1 MKARCNPSKTALA
14 GENRGRIPA
23 LIFFLFA
30 GAALLSGETVL
41 AQSQVL
47 TLEEAVTMALLGNP
61 DLQKQ
66 ALAHEAAMEDA
77 SDLKSQR
84 FGRISL
90 VSSYNHYNLSR
101 TLAPLTPS
109 SLGSDPLNIPTTRN
123 LFTAGVVYELE
134 LFTGFTKKRAVEI
147 SGLQEEMADIALKLS
162 REQLIYN
169 VKSLYLKILSLQAQA
184 RAQTTYVE
192 ALQKLYDNVTQE
204 LELGRKARI
213 DQLKSAADLKS
224 ARAGLSQ
231 IESSISLMK
240 GSLANL
246 LGIEQ
251 MPELVDIDC
260 SPAAMVHVD
269 DDFSDQLLGSQRLQ
283 NAELAVARSRKLVQK
298 NSGSLYPQLVLT
310 SAYGSNFG
318 PNDSSHIDS
327 GSWQDETVWQAGL
340 SLKWNIFDFGSRKA
354 KIQQARILERQ
365 SIYDQDKTTLELKQ
379 SLHEATTRI
388 NAVLDDY
395 HSAEAEF
402 ALTSETASIEQIR
415 FDRGAADINDLLY
428 AQARNLMAESR
439 LIGAKYDYRAARY
452 YLNYLLEN
460 GENQ

>member
-1 MKARCNPSKTALA
+1 MNASTNQTTMARAGGRHSRLTALLVLLLVGGTLLSGQTALA
-14 GENRGRIPA
+14 QDQ
-23 LIFFLFA
+23 
-30 GAALLSGETVL
+30 T
-41 AQSQVL
+41 L
-47 TLEEAVTMALLGNP
+47 TLDEAVAMALQGNP

-66 ALAHEAAMEDA
+66 ALAHEAAREDA
-77 SDLKSQR
+77 SDQKSQR
-84 FGRISL
+84 FGRLSL
-90 VSSYNHYNLSR
+90 VSSYNHYNLPR

-109 SLGSDPLNIPTTRN
+109 SLGSDPLSIPTTRD
-123 LFTAGVVYELE
+123 LFTAGIVYELE
-134 LFTGFTKKRAVEI
+134 LFTGFTRKRAVEI
-147 SGLQEEMADIALKLS
+147 SGLQEEMAGIALKLS

-169 VKSLYLKILSLQAQA
+169 VRSLYVKILSLQAQA
-184 RAQTTYVE
+184 QAQTTYVA
-192 ALQKLYDNVTQE
+192 ALQKLHDNVTHE

-213 DQLKSAADLKS
+213 DQLKAAADLKS

-231 IESSISLMK
+231 IESNISLMK

-251 MPELVDIDC
+251 VPELVDIDC
-260 SPAAMVHVD
+260 SAGAMVRVE
-269 DDFSDQLLGSQRLQ
+269 DDFSDQLVGSQRLQ
-283 NAELAVARSRKLVQK
+283 NAQLAVNRSHKLVQK
-298 NSGSLYPQLVLT
+298 TSGSLYPQLVLT

-318 PNDSSHIDS
+318 PNDSSHFDS
-327 GSWQDETVWQAGL
+327 GTWQDETVWQAGL

-354 KIQQARILERQ
+354 RIQQARILERQ
-365 SIYDQDKTTLELKQ
+365 SVYDQDKTTLELRQ

-402 ALTSETASIEQIR
+402 ALTSETAAIEQVR

-428 AQARNLMAESR
+428 AQARNLLAESR
-439 LIGAKYDYRAARY
+439 LIGARYDYSAARY